1 MQKQIDELKDRMGKA
16 DVALET
22 HENGISG
29 LDKDKCNQSDFEQE
43 TSEIRDLIEKL
54 GSGEKV
60 EVRKAS
66 PK

>member
-1 MQKQIDELKDRMGKA
+1 MGKA

-22 HENGISG
+22 HENGIAG
-29 LDKDKCNQSDFEQE
+29 LEKDKCNQSDFEQE